1 MVHGSFQSVDRCHP
15 PDYGLFESSDKEAT
29 PVRVPVKSENDAFRL
44 VFGGAVVI
52 FASLILGAVTT
63 PVAGIA
69 LFAGILAGVTG
80 WELLTKD
87 PEAPRPLS
95 EALERGRQV
104 GGARKHRV
112 LVIAN
117 QTVNGDELREELMRR
132 GTSEVELRV
141 VVPVLPSRAHYVAS
155 DIDRELAEAR
165 TRLEPALAWAAAQG
179 FDVAGRVGD
188 TSPLVAIEDELRD
201 GGVDELI
208 ISTHPAA
215 RSNWLESGLVERAR
229 AELDIPVTHV
239 VVDLE
244 RQQVA

>member
-1 MVHGSFQSVDRCHP
+1 
-15 PDYGLFESSDKEAT
+15 
-29 PVRVPVKSENDAFRL
+29 VRVPVKSENDAFRL

-63 PVAGIA
+63 PVAGVA
-69 LFAGILAGVTG
+69 LLVGILAGVAG

-87 PEAPRPLS
+87 PEAAKPLS
-95 EALERGRQV
+95 EALERGRQT
-104 GGARKHRV
+104 ADSRKRRV

-132 GTSEVELRV
+132 GTSEIQLCI
-141 VVPVLPSRAHYVAS
+141 VVPVAPSRAHYVAS

-165 TRLEPALAWAAAQG
+165 TRLEPALAWATQQG
-179 FDVAGRVGD
+179 FDVSGRVGD

-201 GGVDELI
+201 GAADELI
-208 ISTHPAA
+208 VSTHPRS

>member
-1 MVHGSFQSVDRCHP
+1 
-15 PDYGLFESSDKEAT
+15 
-29 PVRVPVKSENDAFRL
+29 VRVPVKSENDAFRL

-52 FASLILGAVTT
+52 FASLVLGAVTT

-69 LFAGILAGVTG
+69 LFVGIVAGVVG
-80 WELLTKD
+80 WELLSKD
-87 PEAPRPLS
+87 PEAPKPLS
-95 EALERGRQV
+95 DALDHGRRL
-104 GGARKHRV
+104 GDPSRRRV

-117 QTVNGDELREELMRR
+117 QTVNGDELREELLRR
-132 GTSEVELRV
+132 GTNECELRI

-155 DIDRELAEAR
+155 DIDGELEEAR
-165 TRLEPALAWAAAQG
+165 TRLEPALSWAGERG
-179 FDVAGRVGD
+179 FHVSGRVGD

-201 GGVDELI
+201 GGADELI
-208 ISTHPAA
+208 ISTHPAS

-239 VVDLE
+239 VVDLQ